1 MLQREQISKK
11 LLAPE
16 EEAADDDAEEQAAA
30 MELLRDPRLL
40 DRVLEDFERCGA
52 VGEETNKKVELSGAR
67 CRACCRS
74 RWPSWCSRRHR
85 RAKVR

>member
-1 MLQREQISKK
+1 MT
-11 LLAPE
+11 
-16 EEAADDDAEEQAAA
+16 AEEQAAA

-40 DRVLEDFERCGA
+40 ERVLEDFERCGA
-52 VGEETNKKVELSGAR
+52 VGEEINKKVVIWPQ

-85 RAKVR
+85 RARVR